1 MSNTMYK
8 VISLLLLVITVLS
21 SSVYMLDQREIALV
35 LQFGEPIRQHIE
47 PGLKFKIP
55 LLQNV
60 VKFDKRIQHLAF
72 SPGDASE
79 LMALDQKTMKLDA
92 FAKYRITN
100 PLKFYQSVQN
110 DQKLRMRMVSVVE
123 SNVREVVGTFPFI
136 DVLGTK
142 RVDITEKITALVK
155 KQAENFG
162 VDIIDVRIVR
172 VNLPDK
178 ARDAVYN
185 RMRTDRLKEAKEI
198 RAQGA
203 EEALAIKADAEKEK
217 TIILAEAKKQSEI
230 LKGDGD
236 ASVIKIFSTAIG
248 NDSEFFSFYRSLE
261 AYKGAFSKGNSS
273 LVMSS
278 NSPFMKYFH
287 DQ

>member
-1 MSNTMYK
+1 MTNKMYQ
-8 VISLLLLVITVLS
+8 IIGALLLFLGVMVN
-21 SSVYMLDQREIALV
+21 SVYILDQRQTALV
-35 LQFGEPIRQHIE
+35 LQFGEPVRQE
-47 PGLKFKIP
+47 LTPGLKFKIP
-55 LLQNV
+55 LMQNV
-60 VKFDKRIQHLAF
+60 IKFDKRIQHLTF

-110 DQKLRMRMVSVVE
+110 DQKLKMRIGSVIE
-123 SNVREVVGTFPFI
+123 SSVREVVGTFPFI
-136 DVLGTK
+136 DVLGSK
-142 RVDITEKITALVK
+142 RTVITNKITELVK

-162 VDIIDVRIVR
+162 INIIDVRIVR

-203 EEALAIKADAEKEK
+203 EEALAIKANADKEK

-230 LKGDGD
+230 LKGNGD
-236 ASVIKIFSTAIG
+236 AASIKIFSSAV
-248 NDSEFFSFYRSLE
+248 NSDPEFFSFYRSLE
-261 AYKGAFSKGNSS
+261 AYKNTFKPNTSIVLSS
-273 LVMSS
+273 D
-278 NSPFMKYFH
+278 SPFMKYFNE
-287 DQ
+287 